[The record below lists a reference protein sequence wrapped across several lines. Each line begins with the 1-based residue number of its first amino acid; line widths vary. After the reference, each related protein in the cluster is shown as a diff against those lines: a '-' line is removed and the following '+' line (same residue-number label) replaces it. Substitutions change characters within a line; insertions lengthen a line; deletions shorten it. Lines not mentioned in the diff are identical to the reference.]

1 MLPRYIEA
9 VDTLPLNGNGKVD
22 RRLLLPMPS
31 QAQARLLP
39 SEGVVV
45 PPTTPQQAAVRD
57 AMARVLGTAPDAIC
71 CERSDFFALGGDS
84 LSALRLLMQIR
95 PLVDVGVEQLFRAPT
110 VHGICAPTLRRAAAR
125 GGTADAD
132 TPRAQLRLLCLQQG
146 APARHSALVL
156 IHPAGASALCYMPL
170 VGCLPSEQPVYAI
183 DDDALTGGAPFGLAS
198 IEEAAEQS
206 RELLCEAL
214 GGAGRS
220 GRGGNGGDEGGVR
233 SIVLA
238 GWSYGGV
245 VAVQLAAALEAA
257 PAAGLRARSIVMFD
271 APLGQSE
278 ARGFH
283 REVGTEEAAGC
294 DEDKVATKL
303 RQLLSPAGAAES
315 STLTAI
321 DEADDDAL
329 ARLAAKHFAACNA
342 LLDRY
347 AAGRVRVCCPLLDVR
362 PRNSECAFLDSLD
375 HLTTAAVVE
384 HVVAGDHWTMLFGEN
399 TEGAAAELS
408 AVLRMA

>member
-9 VDTLPLNGNGKVD
+9 VGALPLNGNGKVD
-22 RRLLLPMPS
+22 RKQLPVPS
-31 QAQARLLP
+31 QVQARLLP
-39 SEGVVV
+39 SEGVLV
-45 PPTTPQQAAVRD
+45 PPATPQQAAVRD
-57 AMARVLGTAPDAIC
+57 AMARVLGTAAESIC

-110 VHGICAPTLRRAAAR
+110 VHGICAPPLRRAAAR
-125 GGTADAD
+125 DGTADAD

-183 DDDALTGGAPFGLAS
+183 DDEALTGGAPFGLAS

-214 GGAGRS
+214 GGAG
-220 GRGGNGGDEGGVR
+220 GGGGGAGEGGVR

-245 VAVQLAAALEAA
+245 VAVQLAAALEAD
-257 PAAGLRARSIVMFD
+257 PAAGLRARSVVMFD

-283 REVGTEEAAGC
+283 RDGGVEGAAGS
-294 DEDKVATKL
+294 DDGTMATKL
-303 RQLLSPAGAAES
+303 RRLLSPAGTAES
-315 STLTAI
+315 STLTAA
-321 DEADDDAL
+321 DDADDDAL
-329 ARLAAKHFAACNA
+329 ARLAAQHFAACNA

-347 AAGRVRVCCPLLDVR
+347 AAGRVRVCCPLVDVR

-384 HVVAGDHWTMLFGEN
+384 RVVAGDHWTMLFGEH

-408 AVLRMA
+408 VVLKTA